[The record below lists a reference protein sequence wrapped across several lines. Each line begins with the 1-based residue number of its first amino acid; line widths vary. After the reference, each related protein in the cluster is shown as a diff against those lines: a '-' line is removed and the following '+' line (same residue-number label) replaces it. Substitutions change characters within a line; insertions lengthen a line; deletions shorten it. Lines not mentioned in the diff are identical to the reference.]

1 MRGRASRP
9 LVLING
15 GDIAGGGA
23 VCQDAGMAPMKT
35 KKKLSKFGKAA
46 LEVAE
51 DIANL
56 PLDGT
61 KEARRLLHELETK
74 AQNRKRTKEPSVGV
88 KST

>member
-1 MRGRASRP
+1 MSALKP
-9 LVLING
+9 
-15 GDIAGGGA
+15 
-23 VCQDAGMAPMKT
+23 

-61 KEARRLLHELETK
+61 KEIVHTAREIKNKR
-74 AQNRKRTKEPSVGV
+74 QQRKSAE
-88 KST
+88 KSQAKPNKGSRPNHSH

>member
-1 MRGRASRP
+1 MRIAGRA
-9 LVLING
+9 
-15 GDIAGGGA
+15 A
-23 VCQDAGMAPMKT
+23 VWQDAGMSPIKP

-56 PLDGT
+56 PLDGK

-74 AQNRKRTKEPSVGV
+74 AQDRKHTKKPSAGVKRTLSYR
-88 KST
+88 